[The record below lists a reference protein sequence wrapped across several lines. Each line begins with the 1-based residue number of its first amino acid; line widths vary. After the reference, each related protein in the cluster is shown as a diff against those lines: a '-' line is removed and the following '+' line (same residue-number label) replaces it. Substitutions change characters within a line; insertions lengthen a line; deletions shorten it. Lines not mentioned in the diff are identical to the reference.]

1 MVNTESVFIKLLKEH
16 TTIDSTFINTFFK
29 KFKVGGELDF
39 EIKDSNVAKYL
50 DVNLIN
56 IRKRLNNMF
65 TKTKKFIEKV
75 DFIKIKSNKSN
86 AGITYM
92 LNYQCF
98 EKLAMSGDSSKSET
112 VRNYF
117 IKIREFMYENQELI
131 YQSVENKKYL
141 NKFRGY
147 ESIYFFAVDDRKPD
161 IFKVGRTQDIIQR
174 LRNYNIGRIKEVDL
188 KYYALVNNSIMIEK
202 CVKLKLDKNR
212 VIEGREIFK
221 VDADKLKKI
230 IDDCYCKY
238 VSKKQNE
245 ELYKEISDL
254 LGLYAYTKDKVHIK
268 PYVIIRE

>member
-39 EIKDSNVAKYL
+39 DIKDSNVAKYL

-98 EKLAMSGDSSKSET
+98 EKLAMSGDS
-112 VRNYF
+112 
-117 IKIREFMYENQELI
+117 
-131 YQSVENKKYL
+131 
-141 NKFRGY
+141 
-147 ESIYFFAVDDRKPD
+147 
-161 IFKVGRTQDIIQR
+161 
-174 LRNYNIGRIKEVDL
+174 
-188 KYYALVNNSIMIEK
+188 
-202 CVKLKLDKNR
+202 
-212 VIEGREIFK
+212 
-221 VDADKLKKI
+221 
-230 IDDCYCKY
+230 
-238 VSKKQNE
+238 
-245 ELYKEISDL
+245 
-254 LGLYAYTKDKVHIK
+254 
-268 PYVIIRE
+268 